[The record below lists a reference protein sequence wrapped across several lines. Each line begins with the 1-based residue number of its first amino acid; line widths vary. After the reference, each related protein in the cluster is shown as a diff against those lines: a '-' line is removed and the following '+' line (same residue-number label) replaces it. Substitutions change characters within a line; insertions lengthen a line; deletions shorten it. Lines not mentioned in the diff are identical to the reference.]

1 MFINYSNHP
10 SKNWDEKQLAEARV
24 WGDIIDLPF
33 LQVSP
38 EIDSSEV
45 EKMAEEEVS
54 KILKYEPS
62 AVLCQGEFTLC
73 FSIIKR
79 LQLRGIKVLAA
90 CSQRV
95 VLEEIRENGQV
106 RKEAIFRFVR
116 FREYE
121 DLNRGDDREIS

>member
-79 LQLRGIKVLAA
+79 LQLKGIKVLAA

-121 DLNRGDDREIS
+121 DLNRGEDREIS

>member
-10 SKNWDEKQLAEARV
+10 SKNWDEKQLVEARV

-95 VLEEIRENGQV
+95 VLEETRENGQM

-121 DLNRGDDREIS
+121 DLNRGDNRGIS

>member
-24 WGDIIDLPF
+24 WGNIIDLPF

-106 RKEAIFRFVR
+106 RKDAIFRFVR

>member
-1 MFINYSNHP
+1 M
-10 SKNWDEKQLAEARV
+10 
-24 WGDIIDLPF
+24 
-33 LQVSP
+33 SP

-54 KILKYEPS
+54 KILNYEPS

-121 DLNRGDDREIS
+121 DLNREDDREIS